1 MSDERSSRAAQGEEF
16 LEAFRRGLDFTRE
29 LLHENER
36 LRGRLAE
43 LEAERRAG
51 RDCAGR
57 CAEIEQ
63 ENDRLAS
70 LCVASAQLHSTL
82 DLDEVIRTITEIAIN
97 LIGADRFAI
106 YALDE
111 RRGELLPLAAEGV
124 PLARLQACRVGE
136 GRIGEVVAGGRARSF
151 EPSRDGVGA
160 DGCGEPVAGGRA
172 RSFEP
177 SRDGV
182 GADGCGEPLAVIP
195 LRVEDRP
202 LGAIAIFRLLAQKPG
217 LSALDHELFEV
228 LASHAASAIFAA
240 RLHAQSERKLGTI
253 QGFLGLLGR

>member
-160 DGCGEPVAGGRA
+160 DGCGEP
-172 RSFEP
+172 
-177 SRDGV
+177 
-182 GADGCGEPLAVIP
+182 LAVIP